1 MDTFSRA
8 YLQGLGDK
16 SEEVLFQE
24 LIDQRVDDIVH
35 YIIENVL
42 NSAKQGKVSFCL
54 GITNSRA
61 SKLCPIV
68 YFEGKRSHL
77 SAINLKTHNTIQQVK
92 QRLHQIFPDSTIF
105 LDSLERYLLVDW
117 S

>member
-8 YLQGLGDK
+8 YLQSLGDK
-16 SEEVLFQE
+16 EEEVLFQE
-24 LIDQRVDDIVH
+24 QIDKRIEDIVH
-35 YIIENVL
+35 YIVENVMK
-42 NSAKQGKVSFCL
+42 SATIGKVSFCF
-54 GITNSRA
+54 GMTHTRS
-61 SKLCPIV
+61 SSLCYIV

-77 SAINLKTHNTIQQVK
+77 SASNLKTKNTIQEVK

-105 LDSLERYLLVDW
+105 LDSLNRYLLVDW